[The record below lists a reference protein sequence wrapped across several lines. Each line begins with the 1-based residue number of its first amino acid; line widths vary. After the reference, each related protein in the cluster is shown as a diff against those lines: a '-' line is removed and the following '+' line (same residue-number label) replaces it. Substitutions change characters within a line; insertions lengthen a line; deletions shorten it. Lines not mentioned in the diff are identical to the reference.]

1 MKKTAVQVMIITLIS
16 KFFGFARDIVLS
28 YFYGATN
35 VSDAYLISLTIP
47 DVISSFIITGI
58 ATAFIPMYN
67 RILQAEGEEQVNGFT
82 NNLVNTLTAA
92 SGILYLVSFI
102 FTPQFVRV
110 FASGFNEETVNIAI
124 QLTRISVISVF
135 FTGLIALS
143 TAYLQIKDNFI
154 IPALIGFP
162 LNVTIIASIYLSTQ
176 TSYIVLAIGFVIAT
190 ASQLLIMIPGIYKTG
205 FRYRLTID
213 LQDSDLRRMIK
224 IAIPVIIGSSINQ
237 INVLINRTVA
247 SNVTVG
253 GISALNYAYMITF
266 FIHGLFVVSIISI
279 VYPSISRR
287 ATEGDFEGMK
297 IETTNVIKSLSMII
311 IPASFGAVIF
321 SREIVS
327 LLYGRG
333 NFQEDAIAM
342 TSSALAYFAVGM
354 IFVAI
359 REILSRAF
367 YAMQD
372 TRTPMINATI
382 GVIVNII
389 LTPIFSQIFG
399 IGGLALATSVSALV
413 TVVLLTINLRK
424 KSGSFGIV
432 SISTLFIKLI
442 IGSAIM
448 SLVAYTSYYLL
459 INGIHETI
467 ALFIA
472 ILIGVA
478 SYAIAIMMM
487 NIKEINDTLA
497 SVKDFIVNRR
507 HRDH

>member
-1 MKKTAVQVMIITLIS
+1 MKKTALQVMIITLIS

-67 RILQAEGEEQVNGFT
+67 RILATDGEERVVGFT

-92 SGILYLVSFI
+92 AGILYLVSLF
-102 FTPQFVRV
+102 FTPQFVRM

-124 QLTRISVISVF
+124 QLTRISVISIF

-143 TAYLQIKDNFI
+143 TAYLQIKDNFV

-162 LNVTIIASIYLSTQ
+162 LNVIIIISIYLSTQ
-176 TSYIVLAIGFVIAT
+176 TSYVVLTIGFVIAT
-190 ASQLLIMIPGIYKTG
+190 ASQLIIMIPGIFKTN
-205 FRYRLTID
+205 FRYRFKID
-213 LQDSDLRRMIK
+213 LQDPDLRQMIK
-224 IAIPVIIGSSINQ
+224 IAVPVIIGSSINQ

-279 VYPSISRR
+279 IYPSISRK
-287 ATEGDFEGMK
+287 ATMGDFEGMK
-297 IETTNVIKSLSMII
+297 LETNNVIKSLSLII
-311 IPASFGAVIF
+311 IPASFGAIIF

-333 NFQEDAIAM
+333 NFQENAIAM
-342 TSSALAYFAVGM
+342 TSSALSYFAVGM

-382 GVIVNII
+382 GVVVNMI

-399 IGGLALATSVSALV
+399 IGGLALATSASALV
-413 TVVLLTINLRK
+413 TVVLLTLNLRK
-424 KSGSFGIV
+424 KIGPFGIMNIV
-432 SISTLFIKLI
+432 KLFVKLI
-442 IGSAIM
+442 IASAFM
-448 SLVAYTSYYLL
+448 SLVAYTSYHLL
-459 INGIHETI
+459 IIGMHEVI

-472 ILIGVA
+472 IVLGVA
-478 SYAIAIMMM
+478 TYAIGIMML
-487 NIKEINDTLA
+487 NIEEIDEMLA
-497 SVKDFIVNRR
+497 SVKAFIANRR
-507 HRDH
+507 DHL